1 MNILIIGSGGREHA
15 IAWKCAQD
23 DFVKHIYVCPGNAGT
38 YLEDK
43 VSNIDIDTKK
53 FNLIEEFC
61 LKEQIDLVII
71 GPEQPLVDGLT
82 DYLQNKGIKTFG
94 PSKNAAQL
102 EGSKTFSKDFFVK
115 YDIPTAEYKSFE
127 DFASSV
133 NYLDEVSY
141 PTVVKADG
149 LAAGK
154 GVIICE
160 NKAVS
165 YTHLTLPTNR
175 EV

>member
-38 YLEDK
+38 YLENK
-43 VSNIDIDTKK
+43 VSNINIDTTN
-53 FNLIEEFC
+53 FSLIEEFC
-61 LKEQIDLVII
+61 VNKQIDLVII

-102 EGSKTFSKDFFVK
+102 ELSL
-115 YDIPTAEYKSFE
+115 IH
-127 DFASSV
+127 
-133 NYLDEVSY
+133 
-141 PTVVKADG
+141 
-149 LAAGK
+149 
-154 GVIICE
+154 I
-160 NKAVS
+160 
-165 YTHLTLPTNR
+165 
-175 EV
+175 